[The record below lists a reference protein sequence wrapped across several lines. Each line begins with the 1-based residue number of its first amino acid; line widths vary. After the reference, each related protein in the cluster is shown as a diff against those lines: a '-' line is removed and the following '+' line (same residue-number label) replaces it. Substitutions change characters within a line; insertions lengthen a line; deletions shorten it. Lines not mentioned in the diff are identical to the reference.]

1 LSAMMVAIMLFAA
14 RGPLVIPLTLAG
26 ILVALLI
33 PFAAS
38 RGKLHVPGYVG
49 LVIASFGIAFIFGR
63 ISGVHGVR
71 GSTLGVVLSILFFLL
86 IAVAAGSML
95 AILFYRAPPE
105 T

>member
-1 LSAMMVAIMLFAA
+1 LFAA
-14 RGPLVIPLTLAG
+14 RGPLVIPLMLAG
-26 ILVALLI
+26 ILVAVLI
-33 PFAAS
+33 PLAAS

-49 LVIASFGIAFIFGR
+49 LVIASFGMAYILGR
-63 ISGVHGVR
+63 ISGTHGVR

-95 AILFYRAPPE
+95 AILVYREPPE